1 MGDRHDYV
9 ALEWVKGEIA
19 ETLKQARQALE
30 AFVENPQDS
39 TRMRFC
45 LTYVHQVHGTL
56 QMVEFFG
63 AALLAEEMEQ
73 LARALL
79 DERVANQGEALE
91 VMMQAILQLPAYLDR
106 IQSARRDLPMVVLP
120 LLNDLRAARGEK
132 LLSETS
138 LFSPDLSGRTPALS
152 QESVERLRTTELPT
166 LLRKLRQMLQVA
178 LVGVIRNQDLP
189 TNLGYMARVF
199 ARLEMLCKDA
209 PLAALWQIASGMV
222 EGLASGGVSNG
233 TSVRT
238 LLRQVDKQLKRLVE
252 EGADGLNQA
261 APDEL
266 IKNLLFYVAKAPGQ
280 TPRIQALKQHYR
292 LDEALPDSAVVDQER
307 AQLAGPDRGAMRSVV
322 AALCEEL
329 VRVKDSLDLFV
340 RSDRKVIS
348 DLASLE
354 VPLKQIADTLAVLGF
369 AQPRKIILDQIALVQ
384 SIAQGRQSPDDAVL
398 MDIAGALLYVEATL
412 AGMVGGAGE
421 ERSEASHLPTTDVAQ
436 IHQLVI
442 REARNGLEQ
451 AKDAI
456 IEFIASQWN
465 HEHLARVPDLLTQV
479 RGGLAMIPLERAAA
493 LLQACNGYI
502 QDQLLARQAVPDW
515 QSLDTLA
522 DAITSVEY
530 YLERLTEDC
539 GTQGDLILDVA
550 EESLQNLG
558 YAPGGAQRHQ
568 DEEPVPEA
576 DPIDSLDEIEVLP
589 EESDA
594 ASSAFDFYS
603 VESEQASATPAAELP
618 AEASLDA
625 DSGNVEVDA
634 ESVADEPS
642 GEDEI
647 VFSLPEE
654 AQEEGLDASVA
665 LGATPEADSL
675 TTWSEEQVAELDLPE
690 VSLPAFS
697 EPYDQPSQSPES
709 EPAVSL
715 EQVMA
720 APVAAINPP
729 AQDVPPSL
737 LPPPADEEPVDEDL
751 LEVFIEEAA
760 EVLEAIGEQLP
771 RWCADT
777 EDKHALGEVRRAFHT
792 LKGSGRMVRA
802 LVIGEL
808 AWSIENLL
816 NRVLDRSI
824 EPTDQVR
831 QVVNDVV
838 ALMPALVDEFAAK
851 AQCQRDDVDRLAAAA
866 HALAKGQPVALTQSE
881 TPSVATVV
889 SPQAVSPDVDDDALD
904 PQLLEIFRNEA
915 ESHLTTLVSFL
926 ADCAQR
932 LPQPVTDALQ
942 RALHTLKG
950 SAHMAGILPV
960 AEIATPLEKMV
971 KEFKTNLIQMD
982 LAEAELLHEAEMLLR
997 LGLANLDHE
1006 PLAPI
1011 EGAPE
1016 FLAKVHALH
1025 QARLV
1030 EAGARQ
1036 HNDAGEAR
1044 DPSMIALFLSEGMD
1058 ILLDAEDLLRS
1069 WRAHPAERQE
1079 LSALLQELTTLGQ
1092 GAKMADLPQME
1103 ALCQVLLR
1111 LYAVVEEGRLA
1122 VSERF
1127 FDDVEQG
1134 HEALV
1139 GMMDQVAAA
1148 LQVSE
1153 QSELVARL
1161 EALLAEA
1168 IDPLALEQ
1176 TVDSQQLALTGNEA
1190 TTDLPAEAEAEA
1202 EAWPVDPVVQAEEQ
1216 EDLDH
1221 EMVEIF
1227 LDEAV
1232 DLMESAGHAL
1242 DRWLADPANQM
1253 ALSALL
1259 RDLHTLKGGARMAAI
1274 RPIGDLAH
1282 ELESLYEGL
1291 SDGRYVHTNELATL
1305 LQRSHDHLALQ
1316 LEQLQRQLP
1325 MSCADAL
1332 IESMRA
1338 FRQGVLPTFEVAE
1351 VDPEGIAQDDAEP
1364 DETPDID
1371 TDSYEVVDLLP
1382 PSDAL
1387 ALPSIEID
1395 ESAAGAADD
1404 SGDADIISDQEQLD
1418 EEPELEAIELQLP
1431 ETDANSAIAD
1441 EGSLDAYEAIDERDP
1456 ELVEIFLE
1464 EGFDLIESAAGGL
1477 QRWMADVDNSFELEA
1492 LQRDLHTLKGG
1503 ARMADIREIGDL
1515 AHELEY
1521 LYEGLCAGN
1530 YRASPELFGLLQAC
1544 QDRLAE
1550 MLEAVR
1556 ARRAVPSGDALI
1568 ETIRRFR
1575 SNPDEQLSIPSSVS
1589 LKAAQED
1596 AQQAAEDEIL
1606 DIFVEEADELLEEM
1620 ESALSR
1626 WDAGREDAAPLTDV
1640 LRVLHTLK
1648 GGARLAGQSALGNL
1662 AHDLEQRL
1670 SEAQQQGAPWPESLF
1685 LDVQQG
1691 HDALLKDIERLRAGL
1706 AADAAPETRSVEQEQ
1721 EQRVASEPLALAQPI
1736 IAASTQPALSAS
1748 PAKVLPF
1755 IRRAQLAAQEAAS
1768 RRAPQEL
1775 VKVPAELLEGLV
1787 NLAGETSIFRGRVE
1801 QQVSDVGFTLGEMEA
1816 TIERVRDQ
1824 LRRLDTETQ
1833 AQILSRYQ
1841 AEAERAGYDDFDPL
1855 EMDRHSQL
1863 QQLSRALFESASDL
1877 LDLKETLA
1885 ARNRDAETL
1894 LLQQARVNTEL
1905 QEGLMRTRMVPFE
1918 RLVPRLRRIVRQVAG
1933 ELGKQVEFMVG
1944 NATGEMDR
1952 SVLERIV
1959 APLEHMLRNA
1969 VDHGIES
1976 VDRRRAAGKPEQGNI
1991 RLDLAREGG
2000 DIVLTLADDGGGI
2013 NLDAVRRKAIE
2024 RGLMSADSNLSEH
2037 EILQFI
2043 LEAGFSTAERV
2054 TQISGR
2060 GVGMDVV
2067 HSEVKQLGGSMSI
2080 ESTLG
2085 QGTRFLIRLP
2095 FTVSVNRALMV
2106 YSGEDLYAIPLNT
2119 IEGIV
2124 RVSPY
2129 ELEAYYQPDA
2139 PRFEY
2144 AGQAYELRYLGDL
2157 LSNGQRPKLVGQSL
2171 PLPVILVRSKEHSV
2185 AVQVDS
2191 LAGSR
2196 EIVVKSL
2203 GLQFAG
2209 VHGISGATILGDGRV
2224 VVILDLLATIRVLH
2238 AHQLTQLQQP
2248 RLIDQGLEPVEAE
2261 SDRPKLVMVV
2271 DDSVTVRKVT
2281 SRLLERNGMNVLT
2294 AKDGVDAITQLQERK
2309 PDIMLLD
2316 IEMPRMDGFE
2326 VATLVRHDERLKDL
2340 PIIMITSRTGE
2351 KHRDRALTIGVNEY
2365 LGKPYQESV
2374 LLEAIQRLVHADV

>member
-30 AFVENPQDS
+30 AFVDNPQDS

-56 QMVEFFG
+56 QMVEFYG

-79 DERVANQGEALE
+79 DGRVASQAEALE
-91 VMMQAILQLPAYLDR
+91 VLMQAILQMPTYLDR
-106 IQSARRDLPMVVLP
+106 IQSARRDLPMTLLP
-120 LLNDLRAARGEK
+120 LLNDLRAARSEK

-138 LFSPDLSGRTPALS
+138 LFVPDMSGRLPALP
-152 QESVERLRTTELPT
+152 TEFVAQRQTADLPA

-178 LVGVIRNQDLP
+178 LVGVIRNQELP
-189 TNLGYMARVF
+189 TNLGFMARVF

-209 PLAALWQIASGMV
+209 PLGALWQIASGVV
-222 EGLASGGVSNG
+222 EGLASGGVANG

-238 LLRQVDKQLKRLVE
+238 LLRQVDRELKRLVE
-252 EGADGLNQA
+252 QGADGINQA

-280 TPRIQALKQHYR
+280 SERIQSLKALYS
-292 LDEALPDSAVVDQER
+292 LDEALPDSSVVNEER

-340 RSDRKVIS
+340 RSDRKALP
-348 DLASLE
+348 DLEALQ

-369 AQPRKIILDQIALVQ
+369 GQPRKIVLDQIGVIQALTQGVQ
-384 SIAQGRQSPDDAVL
+384 TPDDAVL
-398 MDIAGALLYVEATL
+398 MDMAGALLYVEATL
-412 AGMVGGAGE
+412 AGMVGGMNDGRGE
-421 ERSEASHLPTTDVAQ
+421 ESHLPTTDVAQ

-442 REARNGLEQ
+442 REARTGLEQ

-456 IEFIASQWN
+456 IEFIASQWD
-465 HEHLARVPDLLTQV
+465 HQHLVRVPDLLTQS
-479 RGGLAMIPLERAAA
+479 RGGLVMIPLERAAA
-493 LLQACNGYI
+493 LLDACNRYI
-502 QDQLLARQAVPDW
+502 QEQLLARQAIPDW

-530 YLERLTEDC
+530 YLERLSEDC
-539 GTQGDLILDVA
+539 GSQGDLILDVA
-550 EESLQNLG
+550 EESLRNLG
-558 YAPGGAQRHQ
+558 YPLHEKPSILDRDDFGTPVDAVSVDQPEEVDSLLPGAEPEEQDSPMLEQGGAELFGL
-568 DEEPVPEA
+568 DIEPDQEPLLQPELGSEALAYDLVDLQPEA
-576 DPIDSLDEIEVLP
+576 VEFEQPVADSAMLEVLDEGDADYLVDWSEAEMAELQMPEVELP
-589 EESDA
+589 EMT
-594 ASSAFDFYS
+594 
-603 VESEQASATPAAELP
+603 VQEQP
-618 AEASLDA
+618 AEQPISM
-625 DSGNVEVDA
+625 
-634 ESVADEPS
+634 
-642 GEDEI
+642 
-647 VFSLPEE
+647 EE
-654 AQEEGLDASVA
+654 
-665 LGATPEADSL
+665 
-675 TTWSEEQVAELDLPE
+675 
-690 VSLPAFS
+690 
-697 EPYDQPSQSPES
+697 
-709 EPAVSL
+709 
-715 EQVMA
+715 VMA
-720 APVAAINPP
+720 APVVAINPP
-729 AQDVPPSL
+729 AQDMPPSL
-737 LPPPADEEPVDEDL
+737 LPPPADEEPVDEEL

-760 EVLEAIGEQLP
+760 EVLETIGEYLP
-771 RWCADT
+771 KWAADAT
-777 EDKHALGEVRRAFHT
+777 DSEALGEVRRAFHT

-802 LVIGEL
+802 LIIGEL
-808 AWSIENLL
+808 AWSVENLL

-824 EPTDQVR
+824 EASTPVKGLIA
-831 QVVNDVV
+831 DVV

-851 AQCQRDDVDRLAAAA
+851 AQRQRDDVDRLAADA
-866 HALAKGQPVALTQSE
+866 HALSKGQLLQPA
-881 TPSVATVV
+881 TPAEPSID
-889 SPQAVSPDVDDDALD
+889 SDAGQQVLD
-904 PQLLEIFRNEA
+904 AGGLDHQLLDIFRNEA
-915 ESHLTTLVSFL
+915 DAHLKALVGFL
-926 ADCAQR
+926 ADCAQQ
-932 LPQPVTDALQ
+932 LPQPVTDNLQ

-950 SAHMAGILPV
+950 SAHMAGVLPI
-960 AEIATPLEKMV
+960 AEIATPLEKMA
-971 KEFKTNLIQMD
+971 KEFKTNLIAMD
-982 LAEAELLHEAEMLLR
+982 LEAAQLLHEAEHLLR
-997 LGLANLDHE
+997 LGVDNLAND

-1011 EGAPE
+1011 EGASE
-1016 FLAKVHALH
+1016 FIERVHALH
-1025 QARLV
+1025 QARLA
-1030 EAGARQ
+1030 EAKSRGE
-1036 HNDAGEAR
+1036 NDQGEPR
-1044 DPSMIALFLSEGMD
+1044 DPGMISLFLAEGTN
-1058 ILLDAEDLLRS
+1058 ILLDAEDLLHR
-1069 WRAHPAERQE
+1069 WREHPAQRQE
-1079 LSALLQELTTLGQ
+1079 LTALLEELTTLGL
-1092 GAKMADLPQME
+1092 GAQMADLPQID
-1103 ALCQVLLR
+1103 ALCQVLLD
-1111 LYAVVEEGRLA
+1111 LYGAVQDDRLA
-1122 VSERF
+1122 LSERF
-1127 FDDVEQG
+1127 FDVVEEG

-1139 GMMDQVAAA
+1139 GMMDQVAAG
-1148 LQVSE
+1148 LQVTG
-1153 QSELVARL
+1153 QPELVAQLRALLDDSVELVL
-1161 EALLAEA
+1161 EAAPEA
-1168 IDPLALEQ
+1168 PDEPELVEIE
-1176 TVDSQQLALTGNEA
+1176 
-1190 TTDLPAEAEAEA
+1190 LPAVETQVAIEPE
-1202 EAWPVDPVVQAEEQ
+1202 PVQAWSDTPLTEEDEQDQ
-1216 EDLDH
+1216 E
-1221 EMVEIF
+1221 MAEIF

-1232 DLMESAGHAL
+1232 DLLESAGEAL
-1242 DRWLADPANQM
+1242 ERWLDDPDNQL

-1259 RDLHTLKGGARMAAI
+1259 RDLHTLKGGARMAKI

-1282 ELESLYEGL
+1282 ELETLYEGL
-1291 SDGRYVHTNELATL
+1291 SDGRYVHTPELAQL
-1305 LQRSHDHLALQ
+1305 LQRSHDQLAVQ
-1316 LEQLQRQLP
+1316 LEQLQARQP
-1325 MSCADAL
+1325 MSDAL
-1332 IESMRA
+1332 ELLGDMRA
-1338 FRQGVLPTFEVAE
+1338 YRQAFVPAFEVIDSSPEEQGAANS
-1351 VDPEGIAQDDAEP
+1351 DPVSEP
-1364 DETPDID
+1364 DEITLEDLRPAELID
-1371 TDSYEVVDLLP
+1371 ASWLV
-1382 PSDAL
+1382 S
-1387 ALPSIEID
+1387 D
-1395 ESAAGAADD
+1395 ESESQLDAAPEPVADD
-1404 SGDADIISDQEQLD
+1404 WSVAIDSRAEPIPANVQAD
-1418 EEPELEAIELQLP
+1418 EEPFVPAPTI
-1431 ETDANSAIAD
+1431 DAAWED
-1441 EGSLDAYEAIDERDP
+1441 RDP
-1456 ELVEIFLE
+1456 ELVQIFLE
-1464 EGFDLIESAAGGL
+1464 EGFDIIERAGISL
-1477 QRWMADVDNSFELEA
+1477 QRWFGNVEDSYELEA

-1503 ARMADIREIGDL
+1503 ARMADIAEIGDL
-1515 AHELEY
+1515 AHELES

-1530 YRASPELFGLLQAC
+1530 YRASPALFQLLQGC
-1544 QDRLAE
+1544 HDRLAE
-1550 MLEAVR
+1550 MLDAVR
-1556 ARRAVPSGDALI
+1556 AHRSLPSGLSLV
-1568 ETIRRFR
+1568 EMIRRFLA
-1575 SNPDEQLSIPSSVS
+1575 NPQEQLSMPESVA
-1589 LKAAQED
+1589 LRAAQD
-1596 AQQAAEDEIL
+1596 AAEAEIL
-1606 DIFVEEADELLEEM
+1606 DIFVEEADELLEQM
-1620 ESALSR
+1620 DAALSR
-1626 WDAGREDAAPLTDV
+1626 WEAVPDSADAIEEMMRI
-1640 LRVLHTLK
+1640 LHTLK
-1648 GGARLAGQSALGNL
+1648 GGARLAAQSVLGDM
-1662 AHDLEQRL
+1662 AHDLEQTL
-1670 SEAQQQGAPWPESLF
+1670 AKAQQEGAPWPESLF
-1685 LDVQQG
+1685 LEVQG
-1691 HDALLKDIERLRAGL
+1691 AYDRLHEEVERMRSRLTDEPDALVADQFADEL
-1706 AADAAPETRSVEQEQ
+1706 ADTPEPAPVT
-1721 EQRVASEPLALAQPI
+1721 LAMPI
-1736 IAASTQPALSAS
+1736 VAASTQAPVVSGT
-1748 PAKVLPF
+1748 AKVLPF
-1755 IRRAQLAAQEAAS
+1755 IRRAEQAALDAAS

-1933 ELGKQVEFMVG
+1933 ELGKQVEFQVG

-1969 VDHGIES
+1969 VDHGIETA
-1976 VDRRRAAGKPEQGNI
+1976 DRRAAAGKSEQGHI

-2000 DIVLTLADDGGGI
+2000 DIVLTLSDDGAGI
-2013 NLDAVRRKAIE
+2013 NLEAVRRKAID
-2024 RGLMSADSNLSEH
+2024 RGMMTAETALTDH

-2080 ESTLG
+2080 ESKQG

-2129 ELEAYYQPDA
+2129 ELEAYYQPGA

-2144 AGQAYELRYLGDL
+2144 AGQNYELRYLGEL
-2157 LSNGQRPKLVGQSL
+2157 LNNGQRPKLVGQSL
-2171 PLPVILVRSKEHSV
+2171 PLPVILVRSNEHSV

-2203 GLQFAG
+2203 GPQFAT
-2209 VHGISGATILGDGRV
+2209 VPGISGATILGDGRV

-2238 AHQLTQLQQP
+2238 AHLLTQQQTP
-2248 RLIDQGLEPVEAE
+2248 HLLDVGEDGDVEV
-2261 SDRPKLVMVV
+2261 DRPTLVMVV

-2326 VATLVRHDERLKDL
+2326 VATLVRHDELLKDL

-2351 KHRDRALTIGVNEY
+2351 KHRDRALAIGVNEY
-2365 LGKPYQESV
+2365 LGKPYQEST
-2374 LLEAIQRLVHADV
+2374 LLEAIQKLVGIHG